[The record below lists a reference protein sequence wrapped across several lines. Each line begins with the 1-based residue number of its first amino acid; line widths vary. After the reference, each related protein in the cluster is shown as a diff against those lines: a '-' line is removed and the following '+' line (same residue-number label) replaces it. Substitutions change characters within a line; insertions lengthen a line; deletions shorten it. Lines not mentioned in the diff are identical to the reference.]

1 MDRKESRTGYRI
13 GVDVGGTFTDFYAL
27 DEASG
32 AVHTGKR
39 PSTPDNPARAIVD
52 GLLALTSRHG
62 IDLAGLR
69 RLSHG
74 TTVGTN
80 ALIQRRGGDVVMIT
94 TRGFRDLL
102 EIGRQTRPHMY
113 SLVED
118 HPPPLVERRRR
129 FEIDERMG
137 ADGEAITEPAPDA
150 VAAAVEQVRASGADA
165 CAVCL
170 LFAFRNPEHEH
181 RVTAALR
188 ATLPGLPVCTSFEVQ
203 PEFREYERFSTTVL
217 NAYLQPVLGRYLTTL
232 EEALADVAP
241 GASLGINQSS
251 GGLMSPARARAL
263 PVRTALSGPAAGAMG
278 AAHVAKLSGR
288 RNVITLDMGGTS
300 ADVALIRDFRAGVS
314 FERDVAGFPVR
325 LPSVDVE
332 TVGAGGGSIAWFDRD
347 GLLKVGPASAGAD
360 PGPACYGRGGR
371 QPAVTDANLVLGR
384 LPARGLLAGEMRL
397 DASLARAAIAPIAE
411 RLGFEVERTARG
423 MLDVVVANMVRAIR
437 TISVERGYDPRG
449 FTLMAFGG
457 AGPLHARDVAAALG
471 MREILVPAAPG
482 ILCAQGLIVSDLRE
496 DFVAGDRIPGDAAG
510 LRRLA
515 RHVEALAARARAWF
529 DAERIPAASRRIEL
543 AVDAR
548 YVGQNFELAVP
559 LAAEGDRRRGRL
571 AVPLRGIADAPT
583 SAADRSELGLFPES
597 GDCWSGGPPASAA
610 DGQGTGLFHTSGDDG
625 SDGTVDVD
633 GAMVA
638 PSPES
643 PEKDAPTWRGADA
656 MAVPSPE
663 TLRERFLEVH
673 ESAYGYANPHDP
685 IEIVNVRLTARGRL
699 VEPPA
704 PQAPGDPG
712 PLPEPFER
720 RPVWFDGGSASENI
734 AGGAGDSVAGSTGGD
749 AMRGSGNGAAGSTGE
764 NAMGDTTEYTDADAV
779 DHAPGSVAGHIGA
792 GAGEHASESAP
803 GRTGAG
809 VAGHAPGS
817 VVGHVGAGAAEHA
830 SESIPGRTGAGVAGH
845 APGSVAGHI
854 GAGAAEHASESVLGR
869 TGAGAVKGAVDCP
882 VYDRRALRAGHT
894 LDGPAIIEQLDSTT
908 PIFPGDRAVVDS
920 AGNLVIRIHGG
931 AGAGA

>member
-1 MDRKESRTGYRI
+1 MAWTI
-13 GVDVGGTFTDFYAL
+13 GVDTGGTFTDFYAL

-32 AVHTGKR
+32 KVYTAKR
-39 PSTPDNPARAIVD
+39 PSTPDNPARAIVE
-52 GLLALTSRHG
+52 GLLALAARHG

-94 TRGFRDLL
+94 TKGFRDLL

-137 ADGEAITEPAPDA
+137 PDGEPIVEPSPDA
-150 VAAAVEQVRASGADA
+150 VAAAVEQVRASGAEA

-170 LFAFRNPEHEH
+170 LFAFRNPAHEH
-181 RVTAALR
+181 LIAAALR
-188 ATLPGLPVCTSFEVQ
+188 SALPGLPVCTSFEVQ

-217 NAYLQPVLGRYLTTL
+217 NACLQPVLGRYLSTL

-263 PVRTALSGPAAGAMG
+263 PVRTALSGPAAGAVG
-278 AAHVAKLSGR
+278 AAHVAKRAGAPRRRDSGDTRSVPGTPGVVHSAKPHGSVEPSGR

-300 ADVALIRDFRAGVS
+300 ADVALIRDFRADVS

-325 LPSVDVE
+325 FPSVDVE
-332 TVGAGGGSIAWFDRD
+332 TVGAGGGSVAWFDRD
-347 GLLKVGPASAGAD
+347 GLLKVGPASAGAE
-360 PGPACYGRGGR
+360 PGPACYGRGGDR
-371 QPAVTDANLVLGR
+371 PTVTDANLVLGR
-384 LPARGLLAGEMRL
+384 LSARGLLAGEMRL
-397 DASLARAAIAPIAE
+397 DASLARAAIAPVAG
-411 RLGFEVERTARG
+411 RLGFGVERTARG
-423 MLDVVVANMVRAIR
+423 VLDVVVANMVRAIR
-437 TISVERGYDPRG
+437 TISVERGYDPRE

-482 ILCAQGLIVSDLRE
+482 ILCAQGLIVSDLKE

-515 RHVEALAARARAWF
+515 EHVEALAAHARAWF
-529 DAERIPAASRRIEL
+529 DAERIPAGGRRTEL

-559 LAAEGDRRRGRL
+559 LAGANGDG
-571 AVPLRGIADAPT
+571 
-583 SAADRSELGLFPES
+583 
-597 GDCWSGGPPASAA
+597 GDG
-610 DGQGTGLFHTSGDDG
+610 
-625 SDGTVDVD
+625 
-633 GAMVA
+633 
-638 PSPES
+638 
-643 PEKDAPTWRGADA
+643 A

-663 TLRERFLEVH
+663 ALRARFLEVH

-699 VEPPA
+699 IEPPA
-704 PQAPGDPG
+704 PPAPGDPG

-720 RPVWFDGGSASENI
+720 RPVWFDDESVGESTTGSASD
-734 AGGAGDSVAGSTGGD
+734 G
-749 AMRGSGNGAAGSTGE
+749 AMRDAGESAAGSTEGDVGDS
-764 NAMGDTTEYTDADAV
+764 AMGST
-779 DHAPGSVAGHIGA
+779 G
-792 GAGEHASESAP
+792 ESA
-803 GRTGAG
+803 RKSAG
-809 VAGHAPGS
+809 D
-817 VVGHVGAGAAEHA
+817 GAAEQA
-830 SESIPGRTGAGVAGH
+830 SSSPAGSTDAGV
-845 APGSVAGHI
+845 V
-854 GAGAAEHASESVLGR
+854 E
-869 TGAGAVKGAVDCP
+869 GAVDCP
-882 VYDRRALRAGHT
+882 VYDRRSLHAGHG

-920 AGNLVIRIHGG
+920 AGNLVIRIHG
-931 AGAGA
+931 AGAGHPSARIDAPPLRSLRFE

>member
-1 MDRKESRTGYRI
+1 MTWTI
-13 GVDVGGTFTDFYAL
+13 GVDVGGTFTDFYVL

-32 AVHTGKR
+32 AAHTGKR

-52 GLLALTSRHG
+52 GLLALASRHG

-181 RVTAALR
+181 RVAAALR
-188 ATLPGLPVCTSFEVQ
+188 AALPGLPVCTSFEVQ

-217 NAYLQPVLGRYLTTL
+217 NAYLQPVLGRYLSTL

-241 GASLGINQSS
+241 GASIGINQSS

-278 AAHVAKLSGR
+278 AAHSAKLSGR

-371 QPAVTDANLVLGR
+371 QPTVTDANLVLGR

-437 TISVERGYDPRG
+437 TISVERGYDPRE

-471 MREILVPAAPG
+471 VREILVPAAPG
-482 ILCAQGLIVSDLRE
+482 ILCAQGLIVSDLKE

-515 RHVEALAARARAWF
+515 GHVEALAARARAWF

-559 LAAEGDRRRGRL
+559 LAARAPAGAANGR
-571 AVPLRGIADAPT
+571 
-583 SAADRSELGLFPES
+583 
-597 GDCWSGGPPASAA
+597 
-610 DGQGTGLFHTSGDDG
+610 GTGSFHTS
-625 SDGTVDVD
+625 SVD
-633 GAMVA
+633 GAVDGAVA
-638 PSPES
+638 ALSPES
-643 PEKDAPTWRGADA
+643 PEEDAPTWRGAGA
-656 MAVPSPE
+656 MTVPSPE

-704 PQAPGDPG
+704 PRAPGDPG

-720 RPVWFDGGSASENI
+720 RPVWFDNGSAGENI
-734 AGGAGDSVAGSTGGD
+734 AGGAGDGVAGRTGGD
-749 AMRGSGNGAAGSTGE
+749 AMRGSGDGAAGSTGE
-764 NAMGDTTEYTDADAV
+764 NVMGDGTECTGAGAV

-792 GAGEHASESAP
+792 GAAEHASESVP
-803 GRTGAG
+803 GRTGAD

-817 VVGHVGAGAAEHA
+817 VAGHVGAGAAEHA

-845 APGSVAGHI
+845 APGSVAGHV
-854 GAGAAEHASESVLGR
+854 GAGAGEHASESAPGR
-869 TGAGAVKGAVDCP
+869 TGAGAVDCP
-882 VYDRRALRAGHT
+882 VYDRRSLRAGHT